1 MKSDCIYY
9 IPANYA
15 VCATCQIGG
24 YCNQICERFI
34 HKNARNVEI
43 TKQGVSTT
51 QAGQEKFVYFQ
62 PAHPKKTYVQ
72 YDYRTP
78 EGKLFSCVKQTLNEC
93 RASRDQWLESNNLKK
108 KNDEN

>member
-24 YCNQICERFI
+24 YCHRVCERFI
-34 HKNARNVEI
+34 HKNA
-43 TKQGVSTT
+43 
-51 QAGQEKFVYFQ
+51 
-62 PAHPKKTYVQ
+62 P
-72 YDYRTP
+72 
-78 EGKLFSCVKQTLNEC
+78 CVKQTLNEC
-93 RASRDQWLESNNLKK
+93 RISRDQWLESNNLKK